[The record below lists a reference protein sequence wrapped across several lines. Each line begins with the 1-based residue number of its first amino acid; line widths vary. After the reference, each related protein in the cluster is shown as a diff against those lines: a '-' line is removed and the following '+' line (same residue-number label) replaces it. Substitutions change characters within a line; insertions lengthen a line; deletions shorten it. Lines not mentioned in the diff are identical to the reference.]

1 MPDATAPPS
10 RARALTVLF
19 ITTLAFAVC
28 FAAWMMFGVT
38 GIPIRKALHLNASQF
53 GLLTATL
60 LALAVHLAQ
69 GLVVGHYGP
78 PWVV

>member
-28 FAAWMMFGVT
+28 FAVPRIPPFWFCGCAFGCFFFEGSV
-38 GIPIRKALHLNASQF
+38 
-53 GLLTATL
+53 
-60 LALAVHLAQ
+60 
-69 GLVVGHYGP
+69 
-78 PWVV
+78 